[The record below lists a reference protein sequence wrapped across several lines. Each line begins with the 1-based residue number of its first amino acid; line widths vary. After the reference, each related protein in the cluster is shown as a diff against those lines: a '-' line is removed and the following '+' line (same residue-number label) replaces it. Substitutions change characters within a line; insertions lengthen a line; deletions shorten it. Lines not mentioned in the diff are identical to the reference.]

1 MATRFS
7 FIIWQA
13 PAEILGTDFPRLRAV
28 SWTSGGLPIVTA
40 ETIQW
45 ILKNMDLESGDTDLK
60 RDSAFTL
67 QWQTP
72 KPHSLHWWNS
82 NNNTHLT
89 WLWWLKKKIGWFV
102 SSYLSIQ
109 IIVAVSIIEESGLK
123 AGSFSWV
130 SISPS
135 KCLKISVEELG
146 GEEGETEEGEVGKRR
161 RENHVPTHPGGGS
174 EFRHCC

>member
-1 MATRFS
+1 MQSYQATNDIFHRART
-7 FIIWQA
+7 ICM
-13 PAEILGTDFPRLRAV
+13 EI
-28 SWTSGGLPIVTA
+28 
-40 ETIQW
+40 Q
-45 ILKNMDLESGDTDLK
+45 KK
-60 RDSAFTL
+60 
-67 QWQTP
+67 
-72 KPHSLHWWNS
+72 KNS
-82 NNNTHLT
+82 NSQSNLEKEEWNRKKQPAWVQTILQSYSHQDSMVLAQRQKYRSIEQNT
-89 WLWWLKKKIGWFV
+89 
-102 SSYLSIQ
+102 IQ